1 MNKIDTNDIVKRANP
16 RDQFILKQN
25 CQTKSRPHCIT
36 LVQLTARKQRSQK
49 LFIYRTTKQTQRN
62 AILIRIIFDYNIICE
77 AFNITGRWALL
88 VYYILYSC
96 KMGYRQA

>member
-36 LVQLTARKQRSQK
+36 LVQLTARKQRSEK
-49 LFIYRTTKQTQRN
+49 IFIYRTTKQTQRY
-62 AILIRIIFDYNIICE
+62 AKIF
-77 AFNITGRWALL
+77 
-88 VYYILYSC
+88 S
-96 KMGYRQA
+96 

>member
-36 LVQLTARKQRSQK
+36 LVQLTARKQRSEK
-49 LFIYRTTKQTQRN
+49 LFIYRTLKQTQRN
-62 AILIRIIFDYNIICE
+62 AIIIWIIYHHRPFHKCNQIKNIP
-77 AFNITGRWALL
+77 
-88 VYYILYSC
+88 
-96 KMGYRQA
+96 